1 MLHLICKLGTREAPG
16 WVAAMALVVIAS
28 DATYLSLSSQTS
40 GIGSLLLLALVVA
53 CIVITRS
60 LLRRPSEVPVAS
72 LPNGGCDFRIT
83 SLALSDDAGPMH
95 RSGGSSMKQVVSRRS
110 TKLFGAAF
118 AVAAAAFWVTM
129 LTSPPVS
136 VAAASPTAG
145 ASTGAAC
152 IITFMGDIVS
162 CGSQN

>member
-16 WVAAMALVVIAS
+16 WVAAMASVVIAS

-83 SLALSDDAGPMH
+83 SLALSHDAGPLH

-118 AVAAAAFWVTM
+118 AVAAAAFWATM

-136 VAAASPTAG
+136 VAASPAALASAQV
-145 ASTGAAC
+145 AC
-152 IITFMGDIVS
+152 AVTIMGDVAS
-162 CGSQN
+162 CSSQN